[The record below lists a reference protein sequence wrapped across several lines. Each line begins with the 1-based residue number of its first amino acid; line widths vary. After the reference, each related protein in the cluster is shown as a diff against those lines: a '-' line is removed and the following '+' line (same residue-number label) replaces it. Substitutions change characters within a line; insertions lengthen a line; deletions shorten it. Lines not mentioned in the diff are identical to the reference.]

1 MAKEIAK
8 EIVCT
13 CDTENVRKE
22 MEKIKEEIISLSLSS
37 SRTKDL
43 FAKYEALSTIVKS
56 ISINKLIAPTIVVS
70 PKDGYEP
77 EIFKIVQDYVK
88 TLNEKG
94 LK

>member
-1 MAKEIAK
+1 MAKK
-8 EIVCT
+8 IVCT
-13 CDTENVRKE
+13 CDAENVRKE

-56 ISINKLIAPTIVVS
+56 ISINKLIAPAIVVS
-70 PKDGYEP
+70 PEDGYDP